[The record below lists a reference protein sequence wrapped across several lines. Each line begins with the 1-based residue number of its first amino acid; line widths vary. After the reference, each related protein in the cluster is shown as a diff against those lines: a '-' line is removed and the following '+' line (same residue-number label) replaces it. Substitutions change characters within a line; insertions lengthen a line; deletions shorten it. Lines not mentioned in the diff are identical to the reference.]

1 MLAGTTTKASTSYN
15 YSDASTSLSVNKL
28 KLNISN
34 RDVSDNGSHLDSNEA
49 NIYKNVQDNSQMEEV
64 LNNNIDKNDSE
75 NNSMNG
81 ESISNFDRSRFYEE
95 RDSSYYLLI
104 DSEILENIINL
115 IGKCLAER
123 CSGKVK
129 Y

>member
-34 RDVSDNGSHLDSNEA
+34 RDVSDNESHLDSNEA

-104 DSEILENIINL
+104 DSEILGNVQQSVV
-115 IGKCLAER
+115 LA
-123 CSGKVK
+123 K
-129 Y
+129 